1 MVGGA
6 LLAQGAAPPPTPT
19 CVQLGSVWPSACCCS
34 ACCGAGVLV
43 VYGQGACSQ
52 LWYKLGSAVAA
63 SCPGGKGLKLELCEG
78 LGALAVVCE
87 AAGIWLKPEIRKV
100 CYVNRFWHMWW
111 IVIGYFHASGS
122 CF

>member
-1 MVGGA
+1 MCTAGIWLALCSLVLLLCLLGGW
-6 LLAQGAAPPPTPT
+6 GWGP
-19 CVQLGSVWPSACCCS
+19 GSWW
-34 ACCGAGVLV
+34 
-43 VYGQGACSQ
+43 YGQGAWSQ
-52 LWYKLGSAVAA
+52 LWRKLGSPVAV
-63 SCPGGKGLKLELCEG
+63 SCAGGKGLKLELCEG

-100 CYVNRFWHMWW
+100 CNVNWLWHMWW